1 MTKMTIV
8 AAIADKD
15 QISLY
20 SIDGGVKV
28 ISSDD
33 YRIEEIMD
41 EVLPKIAK
49 HQKAEID
56 ISEYEALKEF
66 EASTDGV
73 VVFLTVGKEK
83 VRAVLYPEENST
95 ITADDIIK
103 TGKKTD
109 SISVSVDE
117 TIVAVVDN
125 KVIPG
130 MEKLEKQF
138 NRSNQSKSKGME
150 KFLQRIATVIDK
162 RAHSVE
168 DLLTF
173 MEKADLPIADDGTVI
188 AYKVLASTESPKVFV
203 DKHTRRVK
211 QKVGSIVFMKEN
223 LVDHDNRNQCSNGLH
238 IARRGYISGFYAK
251 DNPVVICKIA
261 PEDFIAVPSYDA
273 DKVRVS
279 RYHIVAKL
287 PVEAAELLN
296 DGKPITNYEPMKAL
310 LGSIIAGKKDTII
323 ETVEITQNQGG
334 GLKITPMD
342 GKKPK
347 VKAKSKKVK
356 AIDIDNRKGDKS
368 KVSPKT
374 LRKKA
379 DNIIQSS
386 TKTIA
391 EQARELYEAGKFQAL
406 QEFKKI
412 KKKSFK
418 ALGFDPSEIDKIN

>member
-1 MTKMTIV
+1 MIVV

-33 YRIEEIMD
+33 YRIEEIMN

-56 ISEYEALKEF
+56 ISEYVALKEF
-66 EASTDGV
+66 EASTNGV

-83 VRAVLYPEENST
+83 VRAVLYPEENSN

-103 TGKKTD
+103 SGKKTD
-109 SISVSVDE
+109 SINISVDE
-117 TIVAVVDN
+117 TIVAIVDN

-138 NRSNQSKSKGME
+138 DRSNKTKSNGME
-150 KFLQRIATVIDK
+150 KFLQRIATVIDR

-188 AYKVLASTESPKVFV
+188 AYKVLDSTNTPNVFV
-203 DKHTRRVK
+203 DKHTNRIK
-211 QKVGSIVFMKEN
+211 QRVGSLVFMDES
-223 LVDHDNRNQCSNGLH
+223 LVDANNRNQCSNGLH
-238 IARRGYISGFYAK
+238 IARRGYINGFYCK
-251 DNPVVICKIA
+251 NNPVVICKIA

-287 PVEAAELLN
+287 PSEAAELLN
-296 DGKPITNYEPMKAL
+296 KGKPITDFEPMKEL
-310 LGSIIAGKKDTII
+310 LGSIIAGKKDNIV
-323 ETVEITQNQGG
+323 ETVEITQHYGG
-334 GLKITPMD
+334 GVIITPKND
-342 GKKPK
+342 KKPK
-347 VKAKSKKVK
+347 VKVKSKKTE
-356 AIDIDNRKGDKS
+356 AIDIDSIKLKGDKS
-368 KVSPKT
+368 KVSPKV

-379 DNIIQSS
+379 DKIINSS
-386 TKTIA
+386 NKTIS
-391 EQARELYEAGKFQAL
+391 EQARDLYKEGKFKAL
-406 QEFKKI
+406 LELKKL
-412 KKKSFK
+412 KKKSLK
-418 ALGFDPSEIDKIN
+418 SLGFTKEEIDKIN